1 MYRLGK
7 ILSFKSDKRLL
18 KKWIIGT
25 LMIVPI
31 FAYGQ
36 SSDTIPKTN
45 QQITNI
51 TYVKLFLKPEK
62 AQIPSKIRFKY
73 QYKTKKNAQNAI
85 QLLINELHNQAYL
98 NARLDSITGTG
109 DTLKAYIFRGKV
121 FKWKYLHQGNL
132 PKKIVNHVGF
142 KEKFYKNKRFLYKS
156 ISKLQNKILAYSENH
171 GYPYAQTRL
180 DSINIEDHSVSAKL
194 QYDKGPL
201 IMLDTL
207 RIQGEIKI
215 KRKFLAKYLRLRE
228 GEVFSHQ
235 KVKNAE
241 RLLRQLPYVKVA
253 KPSQTE
259 FRAKKAFVNLFLK
272 KRKANQINLLVG
284 ILPNEREPN
293 TVEWTGEFD
302 LLLQNMFGSG
312 KNLTAKWLRP
322 EPQSQTINLSY
333 THPLLFNSYLDLQTN
348 FSLLREDTSFV
359 NINLGGSLFYN
370 LSNGNK
376 LSVSFN
382 SRSSRVLNNSIF
394 QDITRLPDTLDVSF
408 VSYGIGY
415 KLSQVDDALFPTK
428 GNLID
433 ISMEVGQKSIQQN
446 PELPENFYENIPLNT
461 TQFVY
466 KFNWQHYLPINQKSV
481 VYWRLNAGTMVN
493 DQLLTNELFRLGGIN
508 NLRGHNQNVFLASSF
523 AIVNLEY
530 RILFDE
536 NSYLFVFYD
545 QSWLQQKTINLFGED
560 TPFGFGLGL
569 NFPTQAG
576 IFNIVYALG
585 QTRDLP
591 ISFNRSKIHFG
602 FISRF

>member
-7 ILSFKSDKRLL
+7 ILSFKNDIGLL
-18 KKWIIGT
+18 KKWGISILIFIPWLTRGQT
-25 LMIVPI
+25 L
-31 FAYGQ
+31 
-36 SSDTIPKTN
+36 DTLPKIKK
-45 QQITNI
+45 QITNT
-51 TYVKLFLKPEK
+51 TYVKLFLKPQK

-73 QYKTKKNAQNAI
+73 RYKTKITAQNAI
-85 QLLINELHNQAYL
+85 RLLINELHNQAYL
-98 NARLDSITGTG
+98 NARLDSVTNVG
-109 DTLKAYIFRGKV
+109 DTLKAYIFRGEA
-121 FKWKYLHQGNL
+121 FKWKSLRKGNL
-132 PKKIVNHVGF
+132 PKKIRNHVGF
-142 KEKFYKNKRFLYKS
+142 KEKFYKNKRFLHKS
-156 ISKLQNKILAYSENH
+156 ISKLQNKILAYSENN

-180 DSINIEDHSVSAKL
+180 DSINIEGHSVSAKL
-194 QYDKGPL
+194 HYDKGPL
-201 IMLDTL
+201 MTLDTL
-207 RIQGEIKI
+207 RIQGEVKI

-228 GEVFSHQ
+228 GDVFSDQ

-241 RLLRQLPYVKVA
+241 RLLRQLPYIKVI
-253 KPSQTE
+253 KSPQTE
-259 FRAKKAFVNLFLK
+259 FRAKKAFVNLFLR

-333 THPLLFNSYLDLQTN
+333 IHPLLFNSYLDLQTN
-348 FSLLREDTSFV
+348 FNLLREDTSFV
-359 NINLGGSLFYN
+359 NINFGGSLLYN
-370 LSNGNK
+370 LRNGNK

-394 QDITRLPDTLDVSF
+394 QNITRLPDTLDVSF

-415 KLSQVDDALFPTK
+415 QLSQVDDALFPTK

-446 PELPENFYENIPLNT
+446 PELSENFYENIPLNT

-466 KFNWQHYLPINQKSV
+466 RFNWQHYLPINQKSV

-523 AIVNLEY
+523 AIINLEY
-530 RILFDE
+530 RILFEE
-536 NSYLFVFYD
+536 NSYLFFFYD
-545 QSWLQQKTINLFGED
+545 QSWLQQKTINLFDED
-560 TPFGFGLGL
+560 IPFGFGMGL

-585 QTRDLP
+585 QTKELP

>member
-7 ILSFKSDKRLL
+7 ILSFNSSNELL
-18 KKWIIGT
+18 KKKVIII
-25 LMIVPI
+25 LMIMPLI
-31 FAYGQ
+31 SYGQ
-36 SSDTIPKTN
+36 YSDTIPKPN
-45 QQITNI
+45 KRITKP
-51 TYVKLFLKPEK
+51 TYVKLLLKPKK
-62 AQIPSKIRFKY
+62 AKIPAKIGLKNK
-73 QYKTKKNAQNAI
+73 YKTKLIAQNAI
-85 QLLINELHNQAYL
+85 QHLIEELHNQAYL
-98 NARLDSITGTG
+98 NARLDSITFIK
-109 DTLKAYIFRGKV
+109 DTLKAYIFTGEV
-121 FKWKYLHQGNL
+121 FKWKNLDKGNL
-132 PKKIVNHVGF
+132 PKRIVNHVGF
-142 KEKFYKNKRFLYKS
+142 KEKFYKNKYFLHKT
-156 ISKLQNKILAYSENH
+156 ISKLQNRILTYSENH
-171 GYPYAQTRL
+171 GYPYAQIRL
-180 DSINIEDHSVSAKL
+180 DSITINKRLVSAKL

-201 IMLDTL
+201 IILDTL
-207 RIQGEIKI
+207 RLRGKAKI
-215 KRKFLAKYLRLRE
+215 KRKFLAKYLRLKE
-228 GEVFSHQ
+228 GDVYSQQ

-241 RLLRQLPYVKVA
+241 QLLRQLPYVKVV
-253 KPSQTE
+253 KPPQTE
-259 FRAKKAFVNLFLK
+259 FRAKKAFVNLFLR
-272 KRKANQINLLVG
+272 KRKANQVNLLVG

-293 TVEWTGEFD
+293 TIDWMGEFD

-348 FSLLREDTSFV
+348 FNLLREDTSFV
-359 NINLGGSLFYN
+359 NINFGGNLSYN
-370 LSNGNK
+370 LSNGDK

-394 QDITRLPDTLDVSF
+394 QNITRLPDTLDISF

-415 KLSQVDDALFPTK
+415 KLSKLDDALFPTK
-428 GNLID
+428 GNLVNL
-433 ISMEVGQKSIQQN
+433 SLEVGQKNIQRN
-446 PELPENFYENIPLNT
+446 PELSEDFYENIPLNT

-466 KFNWQHYLPINQKSV
+466 KLSWQHYLPINQKSV
-481 VYWRLNAGTMVN
+481 VYWQLNTGTMVN

-523 AIVNLEY
+523 AIINLEY

-536 NSYLFVFYD
+536 NSFLFVFYD
-545 QSWLQQKTINLFGED
+545 QSWLQQKTINFFGED
-560 TPFGFGLGL
+560 TPLGFGMGL

-585 QTRDLP
+585 QTKDLP